1 MQMFSNSPPHSQ
13 PHPHRQFSP
22 SRTPAS
28 TFALL
33 IALASSLFAA
43 APSAQN
49 SPAAPPDA
57 TALVRR
63 AVQHR
68 LDAERTHHP
77 MQYLLRSVNERHDTT
92 KLIIETK
99 DGDVARLVAINGKP
113 VGGDDDR
120 AELARLDNLAQ
131 HPELQEHRRS
141 SEQKD
146 QDRVDHLMSELP
158 AAFLYKLEGMVP
170 CTAGQCYKL
179 SYTPNP
185 QFQPPDTESRIF
197 RGIAGEVWIEQTH
210 ERLTRLEANFL
221 SDVDFGFGIL
231 GKVNKGGTV
240 LLEQNDIGGP
250 DWELTAF
257 QMHITG
263 KILIVKS
270 FNSQVNEEMGHFSP
284 VPPNLSYRDA
294 IQLLKKYDPS
304 QTPYTP

>member
-1 MQMFSNSPPHSQ
+1 
-13 PHPHRQFSP
+13 
-22 SRTPAS
+22 
-28 TFALL
+28 
-33 IALASSLFAA
+33 
-43 APSAQN
+43 
-49 SPAAPPDA
+49 
-57 TALVRR
+57 
-63 AVQHR
+63 
-68 LDAERTHHP
+68 

-231 GKVNKGGTV
+231 GKLNKGGKAV
-240 LLEQNDIGGP
+240 LEQTDVGGG
-250 DWELTAF
+250 DWELTGLNI
-257 QMHITG
+257 HVSG
-263 KILIVKS
+263 KALMVKS
-270 FNSQVNEEMGHFSP
+270 FNFQTNEQTSHFSSVAP
-284 VPPNLSYRDA
+284 GLNYRDA
-294 IQLLKKYDPS
+294 INLLKKYDPAD
-304 QTPYTP
+304 TPYTP